1 MRFPSWISLASAKS
15 RSSSSILV
23 YSIRLSI
30 RQIDENAFIR
40 RLRLGPMLV
49 VAVALWVQPA
59 KAIYFNY
66 TEWDATRSLPN
77 YVHDWSLDSLV
88 SFANADTVNV
98 AQHNHCIAGAHMSSG
113 QLAMNILNY
122 AKDNPVLHT
131 QPATK
136 AMLDY
141 LIAAC
146 GLP

>member
-1 MRFPSWISLASAKS
+1 MRFPSRISLASAKS

-23 YSIRLSI
+23 YSIRPSI
-30 RQIDENAFIR
+30 RQIDENAFTR

-59 KAIYFNY
+59 NAIYFNY
-66 TEWDATRSLPN
+66 TEWDAARSFPN

-98 AQHNHCIAGAHMSSG
+98 AQHNHCIGGAHMSNG

-122 AKDNPVLHT
+122 AKDEPVLHNS
-131 QPATK
+131 QPRKRCSTT
-136 AMLDY
+136 
-141 LIAAC
+141 
-146 GLP
+146 